1 VASKWRARRLI
12 HVLWLASQPEE
23 VWAET
28 AQQLRALCLV
38 ADGDYRFAAAAALS
52 EADAW
57 QVPDYT
63 HD

>member
-1 VASKWRARRLI
+1 
-12 HVLWLASQPEE
+12 LWLASQPEE